1 MEGLEGR
8 LLETGGLSGVIGLGI
23 SAVCVCSR
31 NTIGLMEVSEGWCRS
46 SGGGGGRGGELE
58 LPFKFCEAWEDTQ

>member
-8 LLETGGLSGVIGLGI
+8 LLEAGGLSGVIGLGI

-31 NTIGLMEVSEGWCRS
+31 NTIGLMDVSEGWGRS
-46 SGGGGGRGGELE
+46 SGGGGGRGGEFA
-58 LPFKFCEAWEDTQ
+58 LPFKFREEWVETQ

>member
-8 LLETGGLSGVIGLGI
+8 LLEAGGFSGVIGLGI

-31 NTIGLMEVSEGWCRS
+31 NTIGLMEVSEGWGRS
-46 SGGGGGRGGELE
+46 SGGGGGRGGELA
-58 LPFKFCEAWEDTQ
+58 LPFKFREEWVETQ

>member
-31 NTIGLMEVSEGWCRS
+31 NTIGLVEVSEGWGRS
-46 SGGGGGRGGELE
+46 SGGGGGRGGELA
-58 LPFKFCEAWEDTQ
+58 LPFKFREEWVETQ